1 MSKKKLKE
9 KKISKKTFSV
19 NKAEDSSGFLLW
31 QVTSLWQRGIQKVLS
46 PLDLTHS
53 QFVLLASMYWL
64 QLHMEDVTQ
73 VKLSRHTKI
82 DPMTTSSVLRTL
94 QSKKLILRREHSTD
108 TRAKI
113 VELTEVGKKV
123 TQKAVKLVETFDSN
137 FFTFVDNEIVD
148 FNLKL
153 NVLIENNFS

>member
-137 FFTFVDNEIVD
+137 FFTSVDNEIVD

-153 NVLIENNFS
+153 NILIENNFS

>member
-64 QLHMEDVTQ
+64 QLHMENVTQ

-137 FFTFVDNEIVD
+137 FFTSVDNEIVD

-153 NVLIENNFS
+153 NILIENNFS

>member
-1 MSKKKLKE
+1 M
-9 KKISKKTFSV
+9 
-19 NKAEDSSGFLLW
+19 
-31 QVTSLWQRGIQKVLS
+31 
-46 PLDLTHS
+46 
-53 QFVLLASMYWL
+53 

-137 FFTFVDNEIVD
+137 FFTSVDNEIVD